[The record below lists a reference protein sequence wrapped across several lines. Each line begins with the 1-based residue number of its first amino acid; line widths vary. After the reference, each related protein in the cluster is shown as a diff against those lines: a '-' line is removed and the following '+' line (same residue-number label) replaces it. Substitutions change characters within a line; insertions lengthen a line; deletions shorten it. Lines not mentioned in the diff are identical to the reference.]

1 MYTVHLSLK
10 ISTLISE
17 NYLIRVI
24 LDTQQLKSVKRYY
37 QFYKISLQKL
47 MTINVSNGLQPLTDV
62 TINVNNGLQPNEYVY
77 IIV

>member
-1 MYTVHLSLK
+1 
-10 ISTLISE
+10 
-17 NYLIRVI
+17 
-24 LDTQQLKSVKRYY
+24 
-37 QFYKISLQKL
+37 